1 MMIRKVWTS
10 SGLCA
15 VLLLGAGVSRAQQ
28 GTPPAPE
35 KMKSMT
41 QEDAPGAG
49 GPFGRR
55 MELLGFEGMHGGKVV
70 TGAPFSAVAVSEST
84 QSLSDG
90 NNITRKTQTTL
101 YRDSQG
107 RIRKE
112 VNFSAVGIFAEPGR
126 PRSIVIIQDPV
137 AKVGYSLDPDRKIGR
152 KISFTGS
159 ARPFNGRHMERM
171 NDRLQK
177 ELADGTLKQED
188 LGTQTISGVTATG
201 TRYTHT
207 IPAGQIGNEKPIVI
221 VSERWYSD
229 ELQMVVKSTRSDPRF
244 GTTTYTVT
252 NIQRTEPATALFT
265 VPADYTVQAGRRGH
279 GGRGAMPPPPPPSDK

>member
-1 MMIRKVWTS
+1 MIRKVWTS

-15 VLLLGAGVSRAQQ
+15 VLLVGAGVSWAQQ
-28 GTPPAPE
+28 GTPPPPE
-35 KMKSMT
+35 KMRNMT
-41 QEDAPGAG
+41 QGDAPGAG

-55 MELLGFEGMHGGKVV
+55 MELLGFEGMHGGRVV

-107 RIRKE
+107 RFRKE
-112 VNFSAVGIFAEPGR
+112 VNFSAVGIFAETGK
-126 PRSIVIIQDPV
+126 PRSLVVIQDPV
-137 AKVGYSLDPDRKIGR
+137 AKVGYSLDPDRKIAR
-152 KISFTGS
+152 KMFFAGS
-159 ARPFNGRHMERM
+159 ARSLNGRHREGM
-171 NDRLQK
+171 NNRLQK

-207 IPAGQIGNEKPIVI
+207 IPAGQIGNEKAIVI

-252 NIQRTEPATALFT
+252 NIQRAEPASALFT
-265 VPADYTVQAGRRGH
+265 VPADYTVQAGGRGH
-279 GGRGAMPPPPPPSDK
+279 GGRGAMPPPPPPGDN